1 MSRPRETE
9 DPAGA
14 TQPERAAHYDVG
26 YRKPPKASRFKKG
39 RSGNPAGRPK
49 GSATAKSLLDKALS
63 APVTIS
69 EGGVNRTVEQRMALF
84 KSLVARAIKG
94 DTRAAALVVRLMD
107 QFDLGKAPDHQPV
120 TLIKRIIVDPRG
132 VERPV
137 STSNVPETNR

>member
-1 MSRPRETE
+1 MSGTRQGADGASATE
-9 DPAGA
+9 
-14 TQPERAAHYDVG
+14 PEPSPHYHVG
-26 YRKPPKASRFKKG
+26 YRKPPKGSRFKKG

-49 GSATAKSLLDKALS
+49 GSATVKSLLDKALS

-69 EGGVNRTVEQRMALF
+69 EGGINRTVEQRMALF

-137 STSNVPETNR
+137 PTYSSREGKS